1 MKLLADENLDA
12 PIVAWLRK
20 LGHDVLFMVEHGP
33 GTSDEE
39 ILALAVRD
47 GRIIITQDRDFGELI
62 FRRGLKAA
70 GVLYLRTIGATAQQ
84 RLQRFELI
92 WNTVEAELPKRF
104 IVAGRVSLRKRPL
117 N

>member
-39 ILALAVRD
+39 FLRWQSETVASLS
-47 GRIIITQDRDFGELI
+47 
-62 FRRGLKAA
+62 RR
-70 GVLYLRTIGATAQQ
+70 TATSA
-84 RLQRFELI
+84 
-92 WNTVEAELPKRF
+92 
-104 IVAGRVSLRKRPL
+104 S
-117 N
+117 